1 MFTAVGGYQN
11 LIDTNKLFSVDHGK
25 GQHKE
30 PCPLRKAYTSVL
42 LSEVNLI
49 VADGMQVVTSGAVV
63 EVMNSLTNKWSAAA
77 LPKPMW
83 VASAMICCDH
93 IYMLERVDEQTT
105 KDWFLIIL
113 FNVHVFDKGP
123 HPIFTPKASL
133 FRNSSLDT
141 YCHNRQAMHG
151 PH

>member
-49 VADGMQVVTSGAVV
+49 VADGMQL
-63 EVMNSLTNKWSAAA
+63 SL
-77 LPKPMW
+77 
-83 VASAMICCDH
+83 IH
-93 IYMLERVDEQTT
+93 I
-105 KDWFLIIL
+105 
-113 FNVHVFDKGP
+113 
-123 HPIFTPKASL
+123 
-133 FRNSSLDT
+133 
-141 YCHNRQAMHG
+141 
-151 PH
+151 